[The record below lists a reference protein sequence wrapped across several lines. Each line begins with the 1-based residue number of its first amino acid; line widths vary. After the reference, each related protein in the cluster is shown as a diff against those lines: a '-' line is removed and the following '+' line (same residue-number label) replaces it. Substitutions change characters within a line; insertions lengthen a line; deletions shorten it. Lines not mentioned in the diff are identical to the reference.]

1 MSELLGRDPVQMS
14 DFASIEFSYF
24 DIATRLLSK
33 DYSPFIN
40 VVDSEHSIFRVSFQ
54 KHQSNPDITT
64 LIVESRPNP
73 ESALNNNNDRS
84 IHLAMQ
90 LAKIVDCDPFDLRS
104 RKIINALNILPLP
117 TFENIAR
124 YNKRIEEI
132 RAKLPNVH
140 LTGSLLGFGFGSM
153 NEQIAQALRISSIQS
168 H

>member
-1 MSELLGRDPVQMS
+1 M
-14 DFASIEFSYF
+14 
-24 DIATRLLSK
+24 LSK

-54 KHQSNPDITT
+54 KHQSNPDNTT

-104 RKIINALNILPLP
+104 RKIINALNILLFQLLKILLATTKELKKSEQNYQ
-117 TFENIAR
+117 TFI
-124 YNKRIEEI
+124 
-132 RAKLPNVH
+132 
-140 LTGSLLGFGFGSM
+140 
-153 NEQIAQALRISSIQS
+153 
-168 H
+168 